1 MATHSS
7 ISAGKIPFSWQ
18 EYWKSLAGDSSW
30 GLKKSLD
37 TTEVTKHGHY
47 VLLIIYLKYN
57 SWKKICKIFCFKES
71 MVQIIPVN
79 GSCEA

>member
-30 GLKKSLD
+30 GLKRSLD

-57 SWKKICKIFCFKES
+57 SWKKFVKSFVSKNQWFKLFL
-71 MVQIIPVN
+71 
-79 GSCEA
+79 

>member
-30 GLKKSLD
+30 GLKRSLD

-47 VLLIIYLKYN
+47 VLLIIYLKYK
-57 SWKKICKIFCFKES
+57 SWKKFVKSFVSKNQWFKLFL
-71 MVQIIPVN
+71 
-79 GSCEA
+79 

>member
-30 GLKKSLD
+30 GLKRSLD
-37 TTEVTKHGHY
+37 TTEVTKHGRY
-47 VLLIIYLKYN
+47 VLFIIYLKYN
-57 SWKKICKIFCFKES
+57 SWKKFVKSFVSKNQWFKLFL
-71 MVQIIPVN
+71 
-79 GSCEA
+79 